1 MNQIVLSNKPKIQF
15 PLRISNELNQRFNE
29 ISSNTKIPKSTLG
42 RLAISYLLSNI
53 EQNGIVTV
61 LNEIQMK
68 N

>member
-1 MNQIVLSNKPKIQF
+1 MNQIALSNKPKIQF

>member
-42 RLAISYLLSNI
+42 RLTISYLLSNI

>member
-1 MNQIVLSNKPKIQF
+1 MTQMSLSNKPKIQF
-15 PLRISNELNQRFNE
+15 PLRITNELNQRFNE

-42 RLAISYLLSNI
+42 RLAIGYLLSNI

-61 LNEIQMK
+61 LNEIQMM